1 LLNVLVCIRVLMK
14 KNLCIFL
21 SDSHVL
27 IAYIE
32 LESTWIHDCPGAS
45 NGMSMSKKVNCSCF
59 SGKTC

>member
-1 LLNVLVCIRVLMK
+1 MEK
-14 KNLCIFL
+14 SLCIFL

-27 IAYIE
+27 TAYIE

-45 NGMSMSKKVNCSCF
+45 NNMSMSKKVDCYCF